1 MPETINTGA
10 VPVSSLNQNQLV
22 IDMENDVKKLYN
34 DAAIFKRL
42 TQHISGITK
51 ADRME
56 HRYREDRLQAITTT
70 TTAAAAANATSIAVT
85 APRLGSRNQVIYCP
99 ATGETFSMD
108 EDVGGTAVA
117 NAIKVRGE
125 GSATGTGITTAIP
138 AGSVLLFLLES
149 HAEGEAIPP
158 AFSTVETDYSTYIMQ
173 YDEQYKITDIAT
185 YEKKYGE
192 EERAKQHMKKW
203 IALEQRLNLHFYV
216 GNGYREVASSTNG
229 TRRHGLRGLF
239 SYLATRNIDASQI
252 QGGLTL
258 QTLGL
263 LLRPTRQYKSGMMPP
278 VLLAGQNMW
287 SGISAFPSS
296 TIRINEPGS
305 SDITFGVTIAKLN
318 TPFGQINVSY
328 DQMLSQEYGLADRGV
343 MIQPEHIK
351 QLEMSGLPMRL
362 MTNRQSPDD
371 VHNIVDIFTGTRGLM
386 VELPE
391 IHRSISGV
399 N

>member
-1 MPETINTGA
+1 MADTINTGS

-42 TQHISGITK
+42 TQTISGITK

-56 HRYREDRLQAITTT
+56 HRYREDRLQSITTVV
-70 TTAAAAANATSIAVT
+70 TAAAAANATSIAVS
-85 APRLGSRNQVIYCP
+85 APKLGSRNQVIYCP

-117 NAIKVRGE
+117 GAIKVRGE
-125 GSATGTGITTAIP
+125 GSATGTGITNPIP

-149 HAEGEAIPP
+149 HAEGEAVPP

-173 YDEQYKITDIAT
+173 YDETYKITDIAT

-216 GNGYREVASSTNG
+216 GNGYRETASSSSG

-239 SYLATRNIDASQI
+239 SYLAARNIDASQI

-263 LLRPTRQYKSGMMPP
+263 LLRPTKQYKSGMMPP
-278 VLLAGQNMW
+278 VMLCGQNLW
-287 SGISAFPSS
+287 NSISAFPSG
-296 TIRINEPGS
+296 TIRINEPGA
-305 SDITFGVTIAKLN
+305 SDITWGVTISKLN
-318 TPFGQINVSY
+318 TPFGVINVAY
-328 DQMLSQEYGLADRGV
+328 DQMLSQEFGLADRGV

-351 QLEMSGLPMRL
+351 QLEMNGLPMRL
-362 MTNRQSPDD
+362 MTNRQAPAD
-371 VHNIVDIFTGTRGLM
+371 VHNILDIFTGTRGLQ

-391 IHRSISGV
+391 LHRSISGV